1 MSKDKQ
7 EQPVK
12 FGYLYKMA
20 WGFEILA
27 AATGLTIALTQIDPG
42 NNFLAVL
49 PITLVFGLVALA
61 ELTKIPLITVA
72 LNANKKLWSAFFI
85 FATMLLMIIT
95 FETTV
100 TGLSNGAAYRL
111 EPVTILDEQLQKK
124 NLQKENRLE
133 RISVL
138 EDSLVGGKIS
148 KSLAEQIEKEE
159 ARMATFNCETI
170 TQSRTWYTA
179 FLLKK
184 NNVHVNEVCA
194 KEQEKVKA
202 RLDQA
207 TVSLSQIRAN
217 ASTVQ
222 NDIDELTAS
231 VAVVDT
237 EIEELRDQKADVA
250 RTNSIYAMAFSMK
263 PMFDA
268 IFSALGSE
276 VDDRKLY
283 SPADLDQYEVNKI
296 VSLFFGTLALI
307 VSCTGPFLAAA
318 YVVLNHENGTLVR
331 KVIYNAKGEVISD
344 HQDRTLATFSGN
356 DNNGHF

>member
-1 MSKDKQ
+1 MSETKK

-20 WGFEILA
+20 WAFEILA

-72 LNANKKLWSAFFI
+72 LNANKMLWRCFFV

-100 TGLSNGAAYRL
+100 TGLSNGAALRL
-111 EPVTILDEQLQKK
+111 EPVTVIDEQLQR
-124 NLQKENRLE
+124 ERLAKSNSQE
-133 RISVL
+133 RINVL
-138 EDSLVGGKIS
+138 EESLVGGKIS
-148 KSLAEQIEKEE
+148 TALQESIEKEE
-159 ARMATFNCETI
+159 SKMAAFNCETI

-184 NNVHVNEVCA
+184 DNIHVNQACDAER
-194 KEQEKVKA
+194 KKVKA

-207 TVSLSQIRAN
+207 VSSLQQIRAGAYEVQDNIN
-217 ASTVQ
+217 ALEA
-222 NDIDELTAS
+222 D
-231 VAVVDT
+231 
-237 EIEELRDQKADVA
+237 IEERNERIEDLRLEKADVA
-250 RTNSIYAMAFSMK
+250 RKNNIYAMAFSMK
-263 PMFDA
+263 PMFDL
-268 IFSALGSE
+268 IFKAFGAE
-276 VDDRKLY
+276 VSDKKLV
-283 SPADLDQYEVNKI
+283 SPADLSQYEVNRI
-296 VSLFFGTLALI
+296 ISLFFGTLAFV

-318 YVVLNHENGTLVR
+318 FTVLNHENGTLTR
-331 KVIYNAKGEVISD
+331 KVVYNARGEVISD
-344 HQDRTLATFSGN
+344 HNDRTLSTFLGT
-356 DNNGHF
+356 DNTGTF